1 MPTHPRGLAAA
12 ILCLLP
18 CTAFAAGISG
28 TVKDASGGAVV
39 DAEVLVLT
47 SLRSVAGTTRSGPDG
62 RFDLP
67 AIEPGN
73 YLVLARRRGLQESQV
88 AAVVTAS
95 DPATLTIT
103 LQLAGVAEEV
113 TVTAAPG
120 EIIERRDAAQSV
132 NLISQDEIAFR
143 ATTVLG
149 QAFNEET
156 GVALQRTSPTMAGVF
171 VRGLTGN
178 KVNVFVDGVRY
189 SNSAQRGGVN
199 TFFDLLEPT
208 GLEGIEVLRG
218 PNSAE
223 YGSDA
228 LGGSIQLLSNVP
240 ALSTTGRARASGQLG
255 VRGSTGHETAAGNFS
270 GAATW
275 PSFGLFGNI
284 AATSV
289 GQLRPGGGIDSH
301 ASVTRFFGIS
311 SDLLYPERLPNTEFD
326 QIGGMLKA
334 NWVPGANTRLVA
346 TYMRTRQDGGDRW
359 DQLLGGDGNLI
370 AELNDMQLD
379 LFYVRAERLMTGL
392 FDSAS
397 VTYSFNTQR
406 EERVNQGGNGNPSA
420 AIGHEPERTT
430 ANGVQG
436 NVFKQLS
443 TGATLR
449 IGGEIYLEGLTSD
462 SFNVTPSTGAVSAR
476 RPRVP
481 SGAIFRNYG
490 VFAQAGV
497 EALPDRLRIVGALRW
512 GGAHYESH
520 AADAPIVGGKPL
532 WPDDSLTTS
541 SPTFRVG
548 AVATPGHVWSF
559 STSLSRGYRA
569 PHMTDLGTLGLT
581 GSGFEVSYP
590 EVADRSAFVGS
601 TAGADAVSTGEPVE
615 QMRSESSLAWDAAVR
630 FHQPRARGE
639 FSVFINTV
647 HDNIQKQALILPLG
661 AVGTTLG
668 TEVITAQNANG
679 VVFVAASTAP
689 VLVRD
694 NFDNAKIWGIEG
706 QGQVTLIEGLAL
718 DVIYTY
724 LHARDTATDRPPNIE
739 GGTPAPTGYLLLR
752 YSPPGSR
759 WWVQPYLR
767 IVADQPNLS
776 SLDLGDRRTGA
787 DRSRNSIRA
796 FFLNGATARGWVA
809 PGADGAMGTADDILS
824 VTGETLAQIQNRV
837 LGTANNAPLFPEVL
851 GYTMAGVRGG
861 LRFGP
866 HEVLVDFENISDEN
880 FRGISWGM
888 DNAGRGI
895 TVRYAVRF

>member
-1 MPTHPRGLAAA
+1 MCRFIVILLCLIPRPALAAR
-12 ILCLLP
+12 L
-18 CTAFAAGISG
+18 SG
-28 TVKDASGGAVV
+28 SVKDATGAAIEG
-39 DAEVLVLT
+39 AEVLVLT
-47 SLRSVAGTTRSGPDG
+47 PSRAAVSTSRTDAAG

-67 AIEPGN
+67 AIDPGN
-73 YLVLARRRGLQESQV
+73 YLVLVRKAPLREAQV
-88 AAVVTAS
+88 AAEVTAAGGAAV
-95 DPATLTIT
+95 DVTLE
-103 LQLAGVAEEV
+103 VAPFVEEV

-120 EIIERRDAAQSV
+120 EVIDRRDAAQSV
-132 NLISQDEIAFR
+132 NLISADDIAIR
-143 ATTVLG
+143 ATTVIA

-199 TFFDLLEPT
+199 TFFDLLEPSSM
-208 GLEGIEVLRG
+208 EGIEVLRG
-218 PNSAE
+218 PTSAE

-240 ALSTTGRARASGQLG
+240 GLSADGGTRAHGQFSL
-255 VRGSTGHETAAGNFS
+255 RGSTGHETVGGHLS
-270 GAATW
+270 GSVAR
-275 PSFGLFGNI
+275 PSFGLFGNL
-284 AATSV
+284 AATSA

-301 ASVTRFFGIS
+301 ASVTRFFGIP
-311 SDLLYPERLPNTEFD
+311 SDLLYPGRLPNTEFD
-326 QIGGMLKA
+326 QVGGMVKA
-334 NWVPGANTRLVA
+334 NWLLGANTSIVA
-346 TYMRTRQDGGDRW
+346 NYMRTRQDGGDRW

-379 LFYVRAERLMTGL
+379 LFYVRAERMMTGP
-392 FDSAS
+392 FDTAS

-406 EERVNQGGNGNPSA
+406 EERVNQGGNGNPAA
-420 AIGHEPERTT
+420 AIGHEPERTS

-436 NVFKQLS
+436 SLFKQVS
-443 TGATLR
+443 SRTSLR
-449 IGGEIYLEGLTSD
+449 IGGEVYFEALTSD
-462 SFNVTPSTGAVSAR
+462 SFNVNPVTGAVSVR

-481 SGAIFRNYG
+481 SEATYRNYG
-490 VFAQAGV
+490 VFAQSGFDAV
-497 EALPDRLRIVGALRW
+497 PERLRVVGALRW

-520 AADAPIVGGKPL
+520 ASDAPIVGGKPL
-532 WPDDSLTTS
+532 WPDDSLTVS

-548 AVATPGHVWSF
+548 AVATPDDTWSF

-590 EVADRSAFVGS
+590 EVASRNAFVGS

-615 QMRSESSLAWDAAVR
+615 QMRSESSLAWDASAR
-630 FHQPRARGE
+630 FRRPRVRGE
-639 FSVFINTV
+639 IGVFVNNV
-647 HDNIQKQALILPLG
+647 HDNIQKQALILPPG

-706 QGQVTLIEGLAL
+706 EGQVDLGRGLAV

-724 LHARDTATDRPPNIE
+724 LQARDTATDRPPNIE
-739 GGTPAPTGYLLLR
+739 GGTPAPTGYLMLR
-752 YSPPGSR
+752 YAPPGSR
-759 WWVQPYLR
+759 WWVLPYVRL
-767 IVADQPNLS
+767 VADQPNLS

-809 PGADGAMGTADDILS
+809 PGADGAMGTADDVLS

-837 LGTANNAPLFPEVL
+837 LGAANNAPLYPEVL

-861 LRFGP
+861 MRVGP
-866 HEVLVDFENISDEN
+866 HEVFVDFENVTDEN

-888 DNAGRGI
+888 DHAGRGL
-895 TVRYAVRF
+895 TVRYALRF